1 MRALPEIMRR
11 RPKAQIV
18 VIGNDGLSYGMA
30 PPAGRS
36 WKDVYFE
43 EVRERIDTSRL
54 HFLGHVPYSTF
65 LEAIQISSAHIYFT
79 YPFVLSWSALE
90 AMSAGCVIIGSDTPP
105 VREVIKSGET
115 GLLVPF
121 FDHEQLSER
130 VVEVLQ
136 SPREFQPLRRAARR
150 HIVENFD
157 AKRICIP
164 QLKEIVGSVTEKVV
178 AEQNIASARS
188 PPPRTR
194 VAAAVKS
201 RSAPRKKAT

>member
-1 MRALPEIMRR
+1 
-11 RPKAQIV
+11 
-18 VIGNDGLSYGMA
+18 
-30 PPAGRS
+30 
-36 WKDVYFE
+36 
-43 EVRERIDTSRL
+43 
-54 HFLGHVPYSTF
+54 VPYSTF

-164 QLKEIVGSVTEKVV
+164 QLKEIVEKVA

-188 PPPRTR
+188 PSPRTR

-201 RSAPRKKAT
+201 RSALRKKAT